1 MRLASLCFTVVA
13 TLVLTRPVHA
23 QTPVRTDLLD
33 RVVAIVGDRPIL
45 LTELYEALNT
55 KVARQEP
62 LPSDSTE
69 ALRVTL
75 QELIDTELLVQEGKR
90 LGIAVADIDISD
102 EVDQSITKQRADM
115 TDREYLQALREAGFG
130 TPDDFRR
137 KRIEDLRRVRIQQ
150 QAVDSLKAKGRL
162 PQMNVA
168 EAEVRSVFD
177 SLKATFPRTGATIA
191 FRQIIMAPTPREE
204 SEQRAKSLADS
215 LLALVTAGA
224 NFDSLAMRF
233 SADSGSGLQG
243 GDLGWA
249 KPGSYVTEFERYAFS
264 LRPGMLSPV
273 FKTQYG
279 YHFLRVDRVRTAE
292 SRVRHILITPVRDTI
307 DVRLKMELA
316 RTVAAALRGG
326 ASYDSLVTA
335 HHDMLEDRV
344 LSEPFV
350 LDSLPA
356 AYRDA
361 MRALQVNEV
370 SAPFELPD
378 PRSVVPKVAVVQV
391 TLRSETGE
399 PQFAQYQSR
408 IRQSLQQE
416 RSFRRLLEQL
426 RASTY
431 VSIRL

>member
-1 MRLASLCFTVVA
+1 
-13 TLVLTRPVHA
+13 
-23 QTPVRTDLLD
+23 
-33 RVVAIVGDRPIL
+33 
-45 LTELYEALNT
+45 
-55 KVARQEP
+55 
-62 LPSDSTE
+62 
-69 ALRVTL
+69 
-75 QELIDTELLVQEGKR
+75 
-90 LGIAVADIDISD
+90 
-102 EVDQSITKQRADM
+102 
-115 TDREYLQALREAGFG
+115 
-130 TPDDFRR
+130 
-137 KRIEDLRRVRIQQ
+137 
-150 QAVDSLKAKGRL
+150 
-162 PQMNVA
+162 
-168 EAEVRSVFD
+168 
-177 SLKATFPRTGATIA
+177 
-191 FRQIIMAPTPREE
+191 
-204 SEQRAKSLADS
+204 
-215 LLALVTAGA
+215 
-224 NFDSLAMRF
+224 
-233 SADSGSGLQG
+233 
-243 GDLGWA
+243 
-249 KPGSYVTEFERYAFS
+249 
-264 LRPGMLSPV
+264 
-273 FKTQYG
+273 
-279 YHFLRVDRVRTAE
+279 
-292 SRVRHILITPVRDTI
+292 
-307 DVRLKMELA
+307 
-316 RTVAAALRGG
+316 VAAALRGG